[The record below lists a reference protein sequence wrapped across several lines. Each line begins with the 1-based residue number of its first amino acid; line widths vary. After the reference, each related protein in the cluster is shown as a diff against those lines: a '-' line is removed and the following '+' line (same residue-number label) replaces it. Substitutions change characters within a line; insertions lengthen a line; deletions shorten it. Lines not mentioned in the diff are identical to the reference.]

1 MAKSKPESKPKY
13 VMLIHGG
20 AVTTDPASI
29 PPEKEEALKA
39 GLAAALSAG
48 WEILNRGGTAL
59 DAVEA
64 AVMSMEDNELFNAG
78 RGGMFNING
87 EVETESSIMDG
98 VTLRGGAVSGLKLV
112 KNPVRLAR
120 LVMEKCKH
128 TFLTA
133 EGAQE
138 FALAQG
144 LTLQDPSYF
153 KTDEQRQEWLDIIQ
167 EARKTENANKH
178 DTVGAVALDQH
189 GNVAVATSTGG
200 IEGKLRGRVGDSCIY
215 GGGSYAN
222 NDVCAASCTG
232 DGEIIML
239 AAVAHEVYALRKYK
253 RLPLD
258 EAARQAVDMYADKLQ
273 GDRGIIAVDPDGNIA
288 LESNTNVFRRAYRIE
303 EQEPFVDI
311 WMNTK

>member
-1 MAKSKPESKPKY
+1 MGKY

-20 AVTTDPASI
+20 AVNTDPATI
-29 PPEKEEALKA
+29 TPEKEARLKQ
-39 GLAAALSAG
+39 GLADALQAG

-64 AVMSMEDNELFNAG
+64 SVMSMEDNELFNAG
-78 RGGMFNING
+78 RGGMFTLNG
-87 EVETESSIMDG
+87 DVETESSIMDG
-98 VTLRGGAVSGLKLV
+98 STLRGGAVSGLRLV

-133 EGAQE
+133 DGAHE

-153 KTDEQRQEWLDIIQ
+153 KTDEQREEWLQILHDA
-167 EARKTENANKH
+167 EVKHANGH

-189 GNVAVATSTGG
+189 GNLAVATSTGG

-222 NDVCAASCTG
+222 NEVCAASCTG

-239 AAVAHEVYALRKYK
+239 AACAHEVYALRKYK
-253 RLPLD
+253 KLSI
-258 EAARQAVDMYADKLQ
+258 EKAARGAVDVYADKLQ
-273 GDRGIIAVDPDGNIA
+273 GDRGIIAIDPEGNIA
-288 LESNTNVFRRAYRIE
+288 LESNTNVFRRAYRVE
-303 EQEPFVDI
+303 EEEPFVDI
-311 WMNTK
+311 WTDKK

>member
-1 MAKSKPESKPKY
+1 MGKY
-13 VMLIHGG
+13 VLVIHGG
-20 AVTTDPASI
+20 AVTADPSTI
-29 PPEKEEALKA
+29 PPEKEAKLKA
-39 GLAAALSAG
+39 GLEAALQAG

-64 AVMSMEDNELFNAG
+64 SVMSLEDNELFNAG
-78 RGGMFNING
+78 RGGMFNLNG
-87 EVETESSIMDG
+87 DVETESSIMDG
-98 VTLRGGAVSGLKLV
+98 QTLRGGAVSGLKLI
-112 KNPVRLAR
+112 KNPVKLAR

-133 EGAQE
+133 DGAHE

-153 KTDEQRQEWLDIIQ
+153 KTDEQREEWLQILQ
-167 EARKTENANKH
+167 AAKQPAGH

-189 GNVAVATSTGG
+189 GNLAVATSTGG

-222 NDVCAASCTG
+222 NEVCAASCTG

-239 AAVAHEVYALRKYK
+239 AACAHEVYALRKYK
-253 RLPLD
+253 KLSIAK
-258 EAARQAVDMYADKLQ
+258 AARGAVEVYADKLQ
-273 GDRGIIAVDPDGNIA
+273 GDRGIIALDPEGNMAI
-288 LESNTNVFRRAYRIE
+288 ESNTNVFRRAYRIE
-303 EQEPFVDI
+303 EEAPFVGI
-311 WMNTK
+311 WMDK

>member
-1 MAKSKPESKPKY
+1 MPKSPTKPKY
-13 VMLIHGG
+13 VLIIHGG
-20 AVTTDPASI
+20 AVQTDPATI
-29 PPEKEEALKA
+29 PPEKEAALKA
-39 GLAAALSAG
+39 GLEEALQAG
-48 WEILNRGGTAL
+48 WEILSRGGTAL

-64 AVMSMEDNELFNAG
+64 AVMTMEDNELFNAG
-78 RGGMFNING
+78 RGGMFNLNG

-98 VTLRGGAVSGLKLV
+98 LTLRGGAVSGLKLV
-112 KNPVRLAR
+112 KNPVHLAR

-144 LTLQDPSYF
+144 LMLQDPSYF
-153 KTDEQRQEWLDIIQ
+153 KTEEQRREWLDIIL
-167 EARKTENANKH
+167 EADKKHANAH

-189 GNVAVATSTGG
+189 GNLATATSTGG

-222 NDVCAASCTG
+222 NEVCAASCTG

-239 AAVAHEVYALRKYK
+239 GALAHEVYALRKYK
-253 RLPLD
+253 GLRID
-258 EAARQAVDMYADKLQ
+258 KAAREAVTMYADKLQ
-273 GDRGIIAVDPDGNIA
+273 GDRGIIAVDPEGNIA
-288 LESNTNVFRRAYRIE
+288 IESNTNVFRRAYRVNE
-303 EQEPFVDI
+303 DEPFVDI
-311 WMNTK
+311 WMDKE

>member
-1 MAKSKPESKPKY
+1 
-13 VMLIHGG
+13 MLIHGG
-20 AVTTDPASI
+20 AVNTDPSTI
-29 PPEKEEALKA
+29 PPKKEEALKR
-39 GLAAALSAG
+39 GLEEALQAG

-64 AVMSMEDNELFNAG
+64 SVMSMEDNPLFNAG

-87 EVETESSIMDG
+87 DVETESSIMDG
-98 VTLRGGAVSGLKLV
+98 LTLRGGAVSGLKLV
-112 KNPVRLAR
+112 KNPVALAR
-120 LVMEKCKH
+120 LVMQKCKH

-133 EGAQE
+133 DGAHE
-138 FALAQG
+138 FALSQG

-153 KTDEQRQEWLDIIQ
+153 KTDEQREEWLEILQ
-167 EARKTENANKH
+167 EARQPAGH

-189 GNVAVATSTGG
+189 GNLAVATSTGG

-239 AAVAHEVYALRKYK
+239 AACAHEVYALRKYK
-253 RLPLD
+253 KLSISK
-258 EAARQAVDMYADKLQ
+258 AAREAVEMYADKLQ
-273 GDRGIIAVDPDGNIA
+273 GDRGIIALDPEGHIA
-288 LESNTNVFRRAYRIE
+288 IESNTNVFRRAFRVE
-303 EQEPFVDI
+303 EEEPFVDI
-311 WMNTK
+311 WMDH

>member
-1 MAKSKPESKPKY
+1 MGKY

-20 AVTTDPASI
+20 AVNTDPSTI
-29 PPEKEEALKA
+29 TPEKEEALKQ
-39 GLAAALSAG
+39 GLDAALQAG

-78 RGGMFNING
+78 RGGMFNLNG
-87 EVETESSIMDG
+87 EVETEASLMDG
-98 VTLRGGAVSGLKLV
+98 ATLRGGAVSGLKMI

-133 EGAQE
+133 EGAHE

-144 LTLQDPSYF
+144 LVLQDPSYF
-153 KTDEQRQEWLDIIQ
+153 KTDEQRQEWMHILQ
-167 EARKTENANKH
+167 EAEVEHPNKH
-178 DTVGAVALDQH
+178 DTVGAVALDRH
-189 GNVAVATSTGG
+189 GNLACATSTGG

-215 GGGSYAN
+215 GGGGYAN
-222 NDVCAASCTG
+222 NEVCAASCTG

-239 AAVAHEVYALRKYK
+239 AACAHEVYALRKYK
-253 RLPLD
+253 KLSIAK
-258 EAARQAVDMYADKLQ
+258 AARGAVEVHADKLQ
-273 GDRGIIAVDPDGNIA
+273 GDRGIIAIDPEGNIA

-303 EQEPFVDI
+303 EEKPFIDI
-311 WMNTK
+311 WMDK

>member
-1 MAKSKPESKPKY
+1 MGKY
-13 VMLIHGG
+13 VMVIHGG
-20 AVTTDPASI
+20 AVTADPSTI
-29 PPEKEEALKA
+29 PPEKEARLKA
-39 GLAAALSAG
+39 GLEAALQAG

-78 RGGMFNING
+78 RGGMFTLNG
-87 EVETESSIMDG
+87 DVETESSIMDG
-98 VTLRGGAVSGLKLV
+98 FTLRGGAVSGLRLV
-112 KNPVRLAR
+112 KNPVHLAR

-133 EGAQE
+133 DGAHE

-153 KTDEQRQEWLDIIQ
+153 KTDEQREEWLQILQDAKQ
-167 EARKTENANKH
+167 PAGH

-189 GNVAVATSTGG
+189 GNLAVATSTGG

-222 NDVCAASCTG
+222 NEVCAASCTG

-239 AAVAHEVYALRKYK
+239 AACAHEVYALRKYK
-253 RLPLD
+253 KLSISK
-258 EAARQAVDMYADKLQ
+258 AAREAVEMYADKLQ
-273 GDRGIIAVDPDGNIA
+273 GDRGIIALDPQGNIA
-288 LESNTNVFRRAYRIE
+288 IESNTNVFRRAYRVE
-303 EQEPFVDI
+303 EEEPFVSVWADQ
-311 WMNTK
+311 

>member
-1 MAKSKPESKPKY
+1 MCHVNPRRSGEHRPVHHS
-13 VMLIHGG
+13 
-20 AVTTDPASI
+20 SQ
-29 PPEKEEALKA
+29 KEEALKR
-39 GLAAALSAG
+39 GLEEALQAG

-64 AVMSMEDNELFNAG
+64 SVMSMEDNPLFNAG

-87 EVETESSIMDG
+87 DVETESSIMDG
-98 VTLRGGAVSGLKLV
+98 LTLRGGAVSGLKLV
-112 KNPVRLAR
+112 KNPVALAR
-120 LVMEKCKH
+120 LVMQKCKH

-133 EGAQE
+133 DGAHE
-138 FALAQG
+138 FALSQG

-153 KTDEQRQEWLDIIQ
+153 KTDEQREEWLEILQ
-167 EARKTENANKH
+167 EARQPAGH

-189 GNVAVATSTGG
+189 GNLAVATSTGG

-239 AAVAHEVYALRKYK
+239 AACAHEVYALRKYK
-253 RLPLD
+253 KLSISK
-258 EAARQAVDMYADKLQ
+258 AAREAVEMYADKLQ
-273 GDRGIIAVDPDGNIA
+273 GDRGIIALDPEGHIA
-288 LESNTNVFRRAYRIE
+288 IESNTNVFRRAFRVE
-303 EQEPFVDI
+303 EEEPFVDI
-311 WMNTK
+311 WMDH

>member
-1 MAKSKPESKPKY
+1 MGKY

-20 AVTTDPASI
+20 AVTTDPSSI
-29 PPEKEEALKA
+29 TPEKEAALKE
-39 GLAAALSAG
+39 GLEAALQGG

-64 AVMSMEDNELFNAG
+64 AVMSMENNELFNAG
-78 RGGMFNING
+78 RGGMFTLNG
-87 EVETESSIMDG
+87 DVETESSIMDG
-98 VTLRGGAVSGLKLV
+98 ATLRGGAVSGLKFI
-112 KNPVRLAR
+112 KNPVALAR

-133 EGAQE
+133 EGAHE

-153 KTDEQRQEWLDIIQ
+153 KTDEQREEWLEILQDA
-167 EARKTENANKH
+167 EKKSANGH

-189 GNVAVATSTGG
+189 GNLACATSTGG

-222 NDVCAASCTG
+222 NEVCAASCTG

-239 AAVAHEVYALRKYK
+239 AACAHEVYALRKYQK
-253 RLPLD
+253 LSI
-258 EAARQAVDMYADKLQ
+258 EKAARGAVEVYADKLQ
-273 GDRGIIAVDPDGNIA
+273 GDRGIIALDPEGNIA
-288 LESNTNVFRRAYRIE
+288 LESNTNVFRRAYRVE
-303 EQEPFVDI
+303 EEEPFVDI
-311 WMNTK
+311 WMKK

>member
-1 MAKSKPESKPKY
+1 MGKY
-13 VMLIHGG
+13 VLVIHGG
-20 AVTTDPASI
+20 AVTADPATI
-29 PPEKEEALKA
+29 TPEKEAKLKA
-39 GLAAALSAG
+39 GLAAALQAG

-64 AVMSMEDNELFNAG
+64 SVMSMEDNELFNAG
-78 RGGMFNING
+78 RGGMFTLNG
-87 EVETESSIMDG
+87 DVETESSIMDG
-98 VTLRGGAVSGLKLV
+98 FTLRGGAVSGLRLV
-112 KNPVRLAR
+112 KNPVHLAR

-133 EGAQE
+133 DGAHE

-153 KTDEQRQEWLDIIQ
+153 KTEQQREEWLQILQDAKQ
-167 EARKTENANKH
+167 PAGH

-189 GNVAVATSTGG
+189 GNLAVATSTGG

-222 NDVCAASCTG
+222 NEVCAASCTG

-239 AAVAHEVYALRKYK
+239 AACAHEVYALRKYK
-253 RLPLD
+253 KLSISK
-258 EAARQAVDMYADKLQ
+258 AAREAVEMYADKLQ
-273 GDRGIIAVDPDGNIA
+273 GDRGIIALDPQGNIA
-288 LESNTNVFRRAYRIE
+288 IESNTNVFRRAYRVE
-303 EQEPFVDI
+303 EEEPFVSVWADQ
-311 WMNTK
+311 

>member
-1 MAKSKPESKPKY
+1 MKKY

-20 AVTTDPASI
+20 AVNTDPASI
-29 PPEKEEALKA
+29 PPEKEAALKL
-39 GLAAALSAG
+39 GLEAALNAG

-64 AVMSMEDNELFNAG
+64 AVMTMEDDEHFNAG
-78 RGGMFNING
+78 RGGMFTLNG
-87 EVETESSIMDG
+87 DVETEASIMDG
-98 VTLRGGAVSGLKLV
+98 HTLRGGAVSGLRLV
-112 KNPVRLAR
+112 KNPVALAR
-120 LVMEKCKH
+120 LVMQKCKH

-133 EGAQE
+133 EGAHE

-153 KTDEQRQEWLDIIQ
+153 KTDQQREEWMEILQDA
-167 EARKTENANKH
+167 EAKHASGH

-189 GNVAVATSTGG
+189 GNLAVATSTGG

-222 NDVCAASCTG
+222 NEVCAASCTG

-239 AAVAHEVYALRKYK
+239 ASCAHEVYALKKYK
-253 RLPLD
+253 KLSID
-258 EAARQAVDMYADKLQ
+258 KAARGAVELYADKLQ
-273 GDRGIIAVDPDGNIA
+273 GDRGIIALDPEGNIA
-288 LESNTNVFRRAYRIE
+288 IESNTNVFRRAYRVE
-303 EQEPFVDI
+303 EEEPFVDI
-311 WMNTK
+311 WMDKE

>member
-1 MAKSKPESKPKY
+1 MPASPTKPKY
-13 VMLIHGG
+13 VLVIHGG
-20 AVTTDPASI
+20 AVTADPSTI
-29 PPEKEEALKA
+29 PPEKEAALRQGLEEALQ
-39 GLAAALSAG
+39 AG

-78 RGGMFNING
+78 RGGMFNLNG

-98 VTLRGGAVSGLKLV
+98 LSLRGGAVSGLKLI

-133 EGAQE
+133 EGAHE

-153 KTDEQRQEWLDIIQ
+153 KTEEQRQEWLDIIH
-167 EARKTENANKH
+167 EAQVEHANKK
-178 DTVGAVALDQH
+178 DTVGAVALDMH
-189 GNVAVATSTGG
+189 GNLAVATSTGG

-222 NDVCAASCTG
+222 NEVCAASCTG

-239 AAVAHEVYALRKYK
+239 AACAHEVYALRKYK
-253 RLPLD
+253 KLSID
-258 EAARQAVDMYADKLQ
+258 KAARGAVEVHADKLQ
-273 GDRGIIAVDPDGNIA
+273 GDRGIIALDPEGNIA
-288 LESNTNVFRRAYRIE
+288 IESNTNVFRRAYRANE
-303 EQEPFVDI
+303 EEPFVDI
-311 WMNTK
+311 WMDKE

>member
-1 MAKSKPESKPKY
+1 MGKY
-13 VMLIHGG
+13 VLVIHGG
-20 AVTTDPASI
+20 AVTADPATI
-29 PPEKEEALKA
+29 TPEKEAKLKA
-39 GLAAALSAG
+39 GLAAALQAG

-64 AVMSMEDNELFNAG
+64 SVMSMEDNELFNAG
-78 RGGMFNING
+78 RGGMFTLNG
-87 EVETESSIMDG
+87 DVETESSIMDG
-98 VTLRGGAVSGLKLV
+98 FTLRGGAVSGLRLV
-112 KNPVRLAR
+112 KNPVHLAR

-133 EGAQE
+133 DGAHE

-153 KTDEQRQEWLDIIQ
+153 KTDEQREEWLQILQDAKQ
-167 EARKTENANKH
+167 PAGH

-189 GNVAVATSTGG
+189 GNLAVATSTGG

-222 NDVCAASCTG
+222 NEVCAASCTG

-239 AAVAHEVYALRKYK
+239 AACAHEVYALRKYK
-253 RLPLD
+253 KLSISK
-258 EAARQAVDMYADKLQ
+258 AAREAVEMYADKLQ
-273 GDRGIIAVDPDGNIA
+273 GDRGIIALDPQGNIA
-288 LESNTNVFRRAYRIE
+288 IESNTNVFRRAYRVE
-303 EQEPFVDI
+303 EEEPFVSVWADQ
-311 WMNTK
+311 